1 MKKSI
6 LRRRYWRILFFFARV
21 ISSFIGWDVILPR
34 LGMRSLS
41 NRTRPERYRRI
52 AGRFRLLAIA
62 MGGVMI
68 KVGQFLSTR
77 LDVLPAEI
85 IDELSGL
92 QDEVPAEPMEA
103 ICALAEEEL
112 GVPVAQ
118 KFASFDET
126 PLAAASFGQVHRA
139 CLLPGDA
146 ENAGFEKVVVKIQ
159 RPDIEQLVETDLSA
173 LKVVGGWL
181 QRYRPIRKR
190 ANVPALVEEL
200 STTVRA
206 EIDYLA
212 EGRNAETFAANFR
225 DDARV
230 HVPRV
235 VWSNT
240 TRRVLVLEDVFAIKI
255 TDYEAISAAGIERKE
270 VAERLLAT
278 YLKQIFEDGFFHA
291 DPHPGN
297 LFVSPLEEPNPDG
310 STCWRLTFV
319 DFGMVGRMPENL
331 FSGLRELVIAV
342 GLRDS
347 ARLVRSY
354 QTLGILLPGA
364 NTRLIEEAS
373 QQVFDRFWG
382 MDMSELRNLNQDELV
397 AFAMQFREL
406 LFEMPFQLP
415 ENLLFLGRAVSILSG
430 MCTGLQPDFNVWA
443 QVAPFTTR
451 LAAEEGTS
459 RWNLLLDGAGEF
471 LKILVGLPGR
481 TDRVLG
487 RMERGELNIQVP
499 QVSFQIGR
507 LERSLNRL
515 TGAILFLALLLSGAV
530 LYASNEVL
538 GLGLMGASIVAFLY
552 SLFMSRPRHPW

>member
-1 MKKSI
+1 
-6 LRRRYWRILFFFARV
+6 
-21 ISSFIGWDVILPR
+21 
-34 LGMRSLS
+34 
-41 NRTRPERYRRI
+41 
-52 AGRFRLLAIA
+52 
-62 MGGVMI
+62 
-68 KVGQFLSTR
+68 
-77 LDVLPAEI
+77 
-85 IDELSGL
+85 
-92 QDEVPAEPMEA
+92 
-103 ICALAEEEL
+103 
-112 GVPVAQ
+112 
-118 KFASFDET
+118 
-126 PLAAASFGQVHRA
+126 
-139 CLLPGDA
+139 
-146 ENAGFEKVVVKIQ
+146 
-159 RPDIEQLVETDLSA
+159 
-173 LKVVGGWL
+173 
-181 QRYRPIRKR
+181 
-190 ANVPALVEEL
+190 
-200 STTVRA
+200 
-206 EIDYLA
+206 
-212 EGRNAETFAANFR
+212 
-225 DDARV
+225 
-230 HVPRV
+230 V

-278 YLKQIFEDGFFHA
+278 YLKQIFDDGFFHA